1 MSWGIW
7 AYGTICGGGGN
18 GCGSGRAVK
27 CPYCGHNDSRVID
40 SRETETKAG
49 GSIRRRRECTA
60 CGKRYTTYERLERAG
75 LTVVK
80 KDGRRQEYD
89 RTKLLHSVEVAC
101 NKRPIP
107 KEAVD
112 GLVDDVDA
120 DLFRQGAPE
129 VSSRQI
135 GALVMDRLRILDDI
149 AYIRFASVY
158 LSFASLRELQE
169 AIERIEQR

>member
-1 MSWGIW
+1 
-7 AYGTICGGGGN
+7 
-18 GCGSGRAVK
+18 VK

-89 RTKLLHSVEVAC
+89 RAKLLRSVEVAC

-112 GLVDDVDA
+112 ALVDDVDA
-120 DLFRQGAPE
+120 ELFRQGVPE
-129 VSSRQI
+129 VSSRAV
-135 GALVMDRLRILDDI
+135 GALVMDRLRALDDI